1 MDLKVVRNAI
11 VYQINGLVALPVI
24 FTPTVAPLPNY
35 PFVTY
40 SFISTYLDGA
50 SHEEVI
56 DATGDWVNREL
67 VTQSEF
73 TMSFNAYS
81 LDSMESKSLIK
92 TIWDYFKHTGYHK
105 LKEIDLVVVEVGN
118 INNLDILDINKY
130 ERREGFDV
138 RFRITDRVSQIVETI
153 ETFTIN
159 SEFTK

>member
-1 MDLKVVRNAI
+1 MDLKTIRNSI

-24 FTPTVAPLPNY
+24 FTPTVAPLPSY

-50 SHEEVI
+50 SHEEVTE
-56 DATGDWVNREL
+56 ATGDWVNREL

-92 TIWDYFKHTGYHK
+92 AIWDYFKHTGYHK

-118 INNLDILDINKY
+118 INNLDVLDINKY

-138 RFRITDRVSQIVETI
+138 RFRTIDRTSRPTETI
-153 ETFTIN
+153 KTYNIN
-159 SEFTK
+159 STVS